1 MAQGSS
7 ILLLRSA
14 PAPRGNAA
22 MSTTYDTFALLLAA
36 ADCPNGNDLTV
47 DSTQSQWTTKFDN
60 NNDVINFDTLRTN
73 GWGIGSCSAGCGSA
87 GCVNN
92 FCAALG
98 VSPYLL

>member
-1 MAQGSS
+1 MGAQGSS

-22 MSTTYDTFALLLAA
+22 MGRYDTFALLLSA
-36 ADCPNGNDLTV
+36 ADCPNNNGLTV
-47 DSTQSQWTTKFDN
+47 HGTQSQWTTKFDN
-60 NNDVINFDTLRTN
+60 KHEDIDFDILRDN
-73 GWGIGSCSAGCGSA
+73 GWGPSHGTCSAGCGSA

-98 VSPYLL
+98 VA

>member
-22 MSTTYDTFALLLAA
+22 MVYDTFALLLAA
-36 ADCPNGNDLTV
+36 ADCPNGNGLTV
-47 DSTQSQWTTKFDN
+47 DSAMGAWTNKFDN
-60 NNDVINFDTLRTN
+60 NNDVIDFDILRGN
-73 GWGIGSCSAGCGSA
+73 GWGTGSCSGGCGSS